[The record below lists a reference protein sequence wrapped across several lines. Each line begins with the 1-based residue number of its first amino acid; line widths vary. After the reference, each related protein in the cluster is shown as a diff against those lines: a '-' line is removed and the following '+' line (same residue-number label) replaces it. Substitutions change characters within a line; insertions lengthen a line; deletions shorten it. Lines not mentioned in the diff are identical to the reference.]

1 MTQAD
6 IKTWVNAGGDN
17 VSVTL
22 STSEPTGISQ
32 VKADD
37 VKSKAYTMQGTL
49 AQAGQRGI
57 VIENGKKKM
66 R

>member
-1 MTQAD
+1 MLVVLKLLGSIALL
-6 IKTWVNAGGDN
+6 IYG
-17 VSVTL
+17 
-22 STSEPTGISQ
+22 Q